1 VTLLRILS
9 GPGFTPAVG
18 FSRLGHFSDE
28 NWREASGIERR
39 SRPLTLSI
47 KAFCTGFLWLGF
59 ASKLRNLN
67 TGEQYA
73 TRIRFLSIF
82 LKLIMQKSNLTNT
95 IAIRG
100 PIK

>member
-1 VTLLRILS
+1 VALPQILS
-9 GPGFTPAVG
+9 RPEFTPAVG
-18 FSRLGHFSDE
+18 FSRLGHFSDG
-28 NWREASGIERR
+28 NWREASGIER

-59 ASKLRNLN
+59 AGKLRNLN

-73 TRIRFLSIF
+73 TRIRFLSIV

-95 IAIRG
+95 IAIRR